1 MKASDEKLGM
11 VVKGGIKG
19 QPGNPLDAAD
29 EGVFCVRIIPGG
41 AAAKDSRIQVREFV
55 SKTDVNYFRQ
65 ILFFCLLS
73 DQSSLWPTIAIFYFF
88 VPKRS

>member
-41 AAAKDSRIQVREFV
+41 AAAKDPRIQVREFV
-55 SKTDVNYFRQ
+55 GKRGVNYFLQ
-65 ILFFCLLS
+65 ILFFYLLS
-73 DQSSLWPTIAIFYFF
+73 DQSSLWPTIAIFYLSI
-88 VPKRS
+88 V